1 MKTKSVKTKLR
12 RDDTVIVLTGKDK
25 GKRGRIL
32 RIDRAKGRVLVEGIN
47 MVKKAQRRKSQNE
60 SGGIIEIEAAI
71 DISNVMYV
79 TKDGK
84 PSKLGYREEGEK
96 KMRFARKTGEVV

>member
-1 MKTKSVKTKLR
+1 MVKTKIKK
-12 RDDTVIVLTGKDK
+12 DDVVVVISGKDR
-25 GKRGRIL
+25 GKTGRVL
-32 RIDRAKGRVLVEGIN
+32 RVDREKGRVLVEGVN

-71 DISNVMYV
+71 DLSNVMYA

-84 PSKLGYREEGEK
+84 GTRLGYRIENDRK
-96 KMRFARKTGEVV
+96 VRYAKKTGETV

>member
-1 MKTKSVKTKLR
+1 
-12 RDDTVIVLTGKDK
+12 
-25 GKRGRIL
+25 
-32 RIDRAKGRVLVEGIN
+32 

-71 DISNVMYV
+71 DLSNVMFA

-84 PSKLGYREEGEK
+84 PTRLGYRVENGHK
-96 KMRFARKTGEVV
+96 VRFAKKTGETV

>member
-1 MKTKSVKTKLR
+1 MESKSVKTKLK
-12 RDDTVIVLTGKDK
+12 RDDTVVVLTGKDK
-25 GKRGRIL
+25 GKRGRVL
-32 RIDRAKGRVLVEGIN
+32 RVDRIKGRVLVEGVN

-60 SGGIIEIEAAI
+60 SGGIVEIEAAI

-84 PSKLGYREEGEK
+84 PSRLGYRMDGDTK
-96 KMRFARKTGEVV
+96 VRIAKKTGEVV